1 MLADPPTGIVGWLI
15 VDDHGRHALRL
26 DAAGAMQYAADH
38 HGIAW
43 ALVVAPSPCRPGLIE
58 ANGEHS
64 PEAAE

>member
-26 DAAGAMQYAADH
+26 DAAGAMQYAAEH

-43 ALVVAPSPCRPGLIE
+43 PLVVAPSASRPGLIE
-58 ANGEHS
+58 ANGDPS
-64 PEAAE
+64 PKRAE